1 MHITTVNIGD
11 RQKGR
16 MRAESVIDCPP
27 EREAITAAM
36 KTAMSSD
43 FKAIAAN
50 TDSPFGDGHT
60 SEKILSELLRFLR
73 SAPHNTKKT
82 FYDLPVM
89 K

>member
-1 MHITTVNIGD
+1 
-11 RQKGR
+11 

-36 KTAMSSD
+36 KTAMTPE

-50 TDSPFGDGHT
+50 TDSPFGDGRT

-82 FYDLPVM
+82 FYDLSVM

>member
-1 MHITTVNIGD
+1 MHIPTVNIGD

-50 TDSPFGDGHT
+50 TDSPLATDT
-60 SEKILSELLRFLR
+60 PRRR
-73 SAPHNTKKT
+73 SYRSCCVFSAAPPITQKT

>member
-1 MHITTVNIGD
+1 MKKAMT
-11 RQKGR
+11 
-16 MRAESVIDCPP
+16 P
-27 EREAITAAM
+27 E
-36 KTAMSSD
+36 

-50 TDSPFGDGHT
+50 TDSPFGDGRT